1 MLLRRG
7 REGTMFTGFTRTA
20 PNVVDV
26 SPEPIAN
33 DPSPWNGAAHAATP
47 PWSAGAVFDAD
58 GAAGAAEA
66 IADNV
71 ERVLKGKRD
80 LIELVVVALLAEG
93 HVLLED
99 VPGVGKTLLAKALTA
114 TTGTISR
121 RVQFTADLLPS
132 DVIGSQVLDRA
143 TNDFVFRPG
152 PVFANVLLAD
162 EINRAPAKTQSALLE
177 AMEERQV
184 TSDNSSYAVPR
195 PFMVIA
201 TQNPFEH
208 SGTYAL
214 PESQLD
220 RFLFRASVGYPDRAT
235 EIAVLEQDGGEWEVS
250 RLRPV
255 VDLEGLRSLIV
266 AAQKVHVSPLIHGY
280 IVDLVHQS
288 RRHPG
293 LRLGAS
299 PRASVALMR
308 ASRARALTRGRSFV
322 TPDDVLALAEPAL
335 GHRLHLTSGAT
346 ASVHAAAGFVRDILA
361 TVPVPVAGRSR
372 R

>member
-1 MLLRRG
+1 M
-7 REGTMFTGFTRTA
+7 A
-20 PNVVDV
+20 
-26 SPEPIAN
+26 PEPIAN
-33 DPSPWNGAAHAATP
+33 ESSTWNGAASAAADGSLNMTAPLDPDTAAAT
-47 PWSAGAVFDAD
+47 AT
-58 GAAGAAEA
+58 A

-80 LIELVVVALLAEG
+80 LVELVVVAMLAEG

-114 TTGTISR
+114 STGTVSR

-132 DVIGSQVLDRA
+132 DIIGSQVLDRA

-184 TSDNSSYAVPR
+184 TSDNSSYRVPR

-220 RFLFRASVGYPDRAT
+220 RFLFRMSVGYPDRLT
-235 EIAVLEQDGGEWEVS
+235 EIAVLEQDGGELELP

-255 VDLEGLRSLIV
+255 TDLEGVRALIG
-266 AAQKVHVSPLIHGY
+266 AAQRVHVSPLIHAY
-280 IVDLVHQS
+280 IVELVHQT
-288 RRHPG
+288 RRHPK

-308 ASRARALTRGRSFV
+308 ASRARALTRGRGFV
-322 TPDDVLALAEPAL
+322 TPDDVLALAEAAL
-335 GHRLHLTSGAT
+335 GHRLHLQNGAT
-346 ASVHAAAGFVRDILA
+346 ANVQVAAALVRDVLSA
-361 TVPVPVAGRSR
+361 VPVPVAGTRAR